1 MTVQPSSLLDV
12 CSTEEL
18 AAAGRR
24 VVAGPIGEIVVLW
37 NDGEPSALVN
47 TCIHKQR
54 KISDGFQF
62 KGRIVCPGHQWSFD
76 VQTGYCKERDKFQP
90 RYDVHVLDGRVAV
103 DADSLDA
110 PSGMGPFGLVAG
122 ASEGGERRLRPLAE
136 RQPGLTSTDE

>member
-1 MTVQPSSLLDV
+1 MTVEPAPLLDV
-12 CSTEEL
+12 CSTDEL

-24 VVAGPIGEIVVLW
+24 VVTGPIGDIVVLW

-76 VQTGYCKERDKFQP
+76 VHTGYCKERDKFQP
-90 RYDVHVLDGRVAV
+90 RYDVKVVGGRVVVAT
-103 DADSLDA
+103 DSLDA
-110 PSGMGPFGLVAG
+110 PSGMGPFGLVAD
-122 ASEGGERRLRPLAE
+122 ASEPGDRRPRPLAD
-136 RQPGLTSTDE
+136 RQSGLTPSDG

>member
-1 MTVQPSSLLDV
+1 MTAEPSSLLDV

-24 VVAGPIGEIVVLW
+24 IVTGPLGEIVVLW

-76 VQTGYCKERDKFQP
+76 VHTGYCKERDKFQP
-90 RYDVHVLDGRVAV
+90 RYDVHVHDGRVV
-103 DADSLDA
+103 VMTDSLDA
-110 PSGMGPFGLVAG
+110 PSGMGPFGLAVG
-122 ASEGGERRLRPLAE
+122 DDEGSRRRMGSPAE
-136 RQPGLTSTDE
+136 GQQGLTSSEG